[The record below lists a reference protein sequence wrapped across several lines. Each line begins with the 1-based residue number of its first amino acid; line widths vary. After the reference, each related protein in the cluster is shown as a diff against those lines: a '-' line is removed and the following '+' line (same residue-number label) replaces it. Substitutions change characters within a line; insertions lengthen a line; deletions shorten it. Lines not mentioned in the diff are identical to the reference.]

1 MIIGVT
7 GATGQLGRIV
17 IRELLGKTAAGNIVA
32 LVRSPGKA
40 DGLGVAV
47 RACDY
52 AKPGDLPNA
61 LKGINA
67 LLLISSNEIG
77 QRAKHHGNVIQ
88 AAKQAGVTWIV
99 YTSLLHADSSS
110 LNLAGEHKATEAE
123 LRASGIPYS
132 VLRNG
137 WYTENHTGS
146 LQGTLGGGAVLG
158 SAGNGKFSSAPR
170 ADFARAAVAVL
181 TGQGH
186 QGKIYELA
194 GDHAYTLTEYAAE
207 ISRQTGK
214 NIPYKNLPE
223 TEYAAILRTFGLP
236 EMIANAIA
244 SWDTGAAKGDLFDD
258 SHQLSKLLGKPT
270 TPLAEVVAAALA
282 ALK

>member
-7 GATGQLGRIV
+7 GATGQLGRLV
-17 IRELLGKTAAGNIVA
+17 TKELLGKTAAGNIVA
-32 LVRSPGKA
+32 LVRSPRKA
-40 DGLGVAV
+40 DDLGVKA
-47 RACDY
+47 RECDY
-52 AKPGDLPNA
+52 AQPENLPNA
-61 LKGINA
+61 LKGIDA

-77 QRAKHHGNVIQ
+77 KRAAHHRNVIG
-88 AAKQAGVTWIV
+88 AAKKAGVKWIV

-123 LRASGIPYS
+123 LRASGIPYT

-194 GDHAYTLTEYAAE
+194 GDDAYTLTDYAAE

-223 TEYAAILRTFGLP
+223 GEYAIMLRKFGLP
-236 EMIANAIA
+236 EMIADAVA
-244 SWDTGAAKGDLFDD
+244 SWDTCAAKGDLFDN
-258 SHQLSKLLGKPT
+258 SRQLSKLLGKPT
-270 TPLAEVVAAALA
+270 TPLSETVAAALA
-282 ALK
+282 TLK

>member
-1 MIIGVT
+1 MNIGVT

-17 IRELLGKTAAGNIVA
+17 VKELLGKTAADNIVA

-40 DGLGVAV
+40 DDLGVKV
-47 RACDY
+47 RECDY
-52 AKPGDLPNA
+52 AKPENLPNA
-61 LKGINA
+61 FKGIDA

-88 AAKQAGVTWIV
+88 AAKKAGVKWIV

-123 LRASGIPYS
+123 LRASGIPYTI
-132 VLRNG
+132 LRNG

-194 GDHAYTLTEYAAE
+194 GDDAYTLTDYAAE

-223 TEYAAILRTFGLP
+223 AEYAAMLRKFGLP
-236 EMIANAIA
+236 EMIADAIA
-244 SWDTGAAKGDLFDD
+244 SWDTCAAKGDLFDN
-258 SHQLSKLLGKPT
+258 SRQLSKLLGKPT
-270 TPLAEVVAAALA
+270 TPLAEAVAAALTT
-282 ALK
+282 LK